1 MSKLTHFNEQGSAHM
16 IDIGDKAITRRTA
29 IACGSINM
37 EKETISLIKEKKHK
51 KGDVLGIAQVAGIMA
66 AKKTSELIP
75 LCHPLSLTH
84 INIELSIDE
93 KKSIVHCECRAEAE
107 GKTGVEMEALTSV
120 QITLLTIYDMCKAV
134 DRSMS
139 ISDIKLLKKS
149 GGKSGEWIRD

>member
-1 MSKLTHFNEQGSAHM
+1 MSKLTHFNKQGSAHM
-16 IDIGDKAITRRTA
+16 VDIGDKAITRRLA
-29 IACGSINM
+29 IASGSINM
-37 EKETISLIKEKKHK
+37 QKETISLIKEKKHK
-51 KGDVLGIAQVAGIMA
+51 KGDVLGIAQAAGIMA

-93 KKSIVHCECRAEAE
+93 KKCMVYCECRAEAE

-134 DRSMS
+134 DRGMS
-139 ISDIKLLKKS
+139 ISDIKLLKKTGGNS
-149 GGKSGEWIRD
+149 GDWTRD